1 MELNLPNNKFIIKK
15 TTVLNE
21 IAHSFLFYIFSLF
34 LIAELTNF
42 FVNSVIIVEN
52 YPLTRKQNKDR

>member
-1 MELNLPNNKFIIKK
+1 MELNLSNNKFIIKK

-21 IAHSFLFYIFSLF
+21 IAHSLKFFFYIFSLF
-34 LIAELTNF
+34 FIAELTNF

-52 YPLTRKQNKDR
+52 YPLTR

>member
-1 MELNLPNNKFIIKK
+1 MELNLSNNKFIIKK

-34 LIAELTNF
+34 FIAELTNF

-52 YPLTRKQNKDR
+52 YPLTR